1 MSIATVHDSSTESA
15 ELNGDLLYEVVD
27 GRVVEK
33 DVSAY
38 TVWIASLLLE
48 SLGPY
53 VRQQK
58 LGTAVSEMVFVLDPR
73 TVLRRR
79 PDVAF
84 VSSAKWPVGRPPPP
98 QGDWEI
104 VPDLGVEVISPHNA
118 YHKVVAKVHEYFKY
132 GTTQVWIIVPESRI
146 VQVYRGPD
154 DVTTLTADEPLT
166 SELIPGWS
174 YPIAELLPHLAAEVP
189 ADHE

>member
-1 MSIATVHDSSTESA
+1 MSIATIGVLPNDA
-15 ELNGDLLYEVVD
+15 AGLCDDLLYEVVD

-38 TVWIASLLLE
+38 TVWIAGLLLE

-53 VRQQK
+53 VRQQS

-73 TVLRRR
+73 TILKRR

-84 VSSAKWPVGRPPPP
+84 VSAAKWPVGKPPPP

-118 YHKVVAKVHEYFKY
+118 YHKVVAKLREYFRY
-132 GTTQVWIIVPESRI
+132 GTMQVWIIVPESRI

-154 DVTTLTADEPLT
+154 DVTTLTADDQLT

-174 YPIAELLPHLAAEVP
+174 YPIAELLPHLAVELP
-189 ADHE
+189 ADEE